1 VRPAP
6 EPQVSADSRIIGPGD
21 VLGRYELLLP
31 VAAGGMA
38 MVWAARLKGS
48 RGFQKIVAVKTMLP
62 KLSEDPQ
69 FEKMFLDEASLAS
82 RIHHPNVV
90 EVLDLGEEAG
100 VLFIAMEWLDGAPLN
115 QVMKAAKTASGIPL
129 PVAIHILTHAAE
141 GLHAAHELRDD
152 AGTLVGLVHRD
163 VSPQNIIVGYDGFT
177 KMVDFGLAKA
187 TALGDGA
194 TRAGQL
200 KGKIS
205 YMAPEQ
211 VKGEPIDRR
220 SDVFALGVVLYAV
233 TTGKHPF
240 RRESEGATLF
250 AISAPDSAPAPSRFM
265 EYPAPLEAVLM
276 KAISK
281 KPDDRYSSAL
291 EFARALE
298 ETLPEAERVH
308 GGERVGAFVRTLLG
322 TQHDQSRAALTEA
335 MKRADRMSLAP
346 PGQAPLEGL
355 NSTGASGVSSLS
367 AVGLAVRP
375 NGFDAGSTTDL
386 LRPPTP
392 WERARLP
399 LGLVLMAVGVGAAAY
414 AITRTATQQDPPPS
428 VAVTPPA
435 PSPSPIPTSVAT
447 EPSAPRVGLDALPV
461 DSSAPPS
468 EVTMEPTPEPTT
480 GRGAGKGTPRAGS
493 TAAPNPTG
501 TTVRKK
507 PSWRQDPGF

>member
-1 VRPAP
+1 
-6 EPQVSADSRIIGPGD
+6 
-21 VLGRYELLLP
+21 
-31 VAAGGMA
+31 

-62 KLSEDPQ
+62 KLGEDPQ

-90 EVLDLGEEAG
+90 EVLDLGEENA

-115 QVMKAAKTASGIPL
+115 QVMKAAKTASGIPI
-129 PVAIHILTHAAE
+129 PVAMHIMTHAAE

-152 AGTLVGLVHRD
+152 SGKLIGLVHRD
-163 VSPQNIIVGYDGFT
+163 VSPQNILVGYDGFT

-211 VKGEPIDRR
+211 VKGEPLDRR
-220 SDVFALGVVLYAV
+220 ADVFALGVVLYAV

-250 AISAPDSAPAPSRFM
+250 AISAPEPAPSPSRFM
-265 EYPAPLEAVLM
+265 TYPEPLEAVLM
-276 KAISK
+276 KAIAK
-281 KPDDRYSSAL
+281 DPNQRYSSAL

-298 ETLPEAERVH
+298 QTLPEPERAH
-308 GGERVGAFVRTLLG
+308 GGVLVSAFVKGLLG
-322 TQHDQSRAALTEA
+322 VQHEQSKAALSEA
-335 MKRADRMSLAP
+335 LRRADRMSMSP
-346 PGQAPLEGL
+346 SQASIEGL
-355 NSTGASGVSSLS
+355 SGTGASSVSSLS
-367 AVGLAVRP
+367 AVGLAARA
-375 NGFDAGSTTDL
+375 GHDMGSTTDMI
-386 LRPPTP
+386 RPLTR

-399 LGLVLMAVGVGAAAY
+399 VGLMLMAVGVGAAAY
-414 AITRTATQQDPPPS
+414 AITRSTTQKSSPS
-428 VAVTPPA
+428 VAVA
-435 PSPSPIPTSVAT
+435 P
-447 EPSAPRVGLDALPV
+447 PSAAPTMTTTTGNKEGAPEVPLSALPV

-468 EVTMEPTPEPTT
+468 DVTMEPTPDAPTR
-480 GRGAGKGTPRAGS
+480 GGSRAAPKGAG
-493 TAAPNPTG
+493 TAPPAATAK
-501 TTVRKK
+501 RK
-507 PSWRQDPGF
+507 SWRQDPGF

>member
-1 VRPAP
+1 VNPVP
-6 EPQVSADSRIIGPGD
+6 EPQALGDSRVIGPGD

-90 EVLDLGEEAG
+90 EVLDLGEENA

-115 QVMKAAKTASGIPL
+115 QVMKAAKTASGIPI
-129 PVAIHILTHAAE
+129 PVAIHIMTHAAE
-141 GLHAAHELRDD
+141 GLHAAHELKDD
-152 AGTLVGLVHRD
+152 QGKLVGLVHRD
-163 VSPQNIIVGYDGFT
+163 VSPQNILVGYDGFT

-211 VKGEPIDRR
+211 VKGEPLDRR
-220 SDVFALGVVLYAV
+220 ADVFALGVVLYAV

-250 AISAPDSAPAPSRFM
+250 AISAPEPAPAPSRFM
-265 EYPAPLEAVLM
+265 TYPAPLEAVLM
-276 KAISK
+276 KAIAK
-281 KPDDRYSSAL
+281 DPNQRYSSAL

-298 ETLPEAERVH
+298 QTLPEAERAH
-308 GGERVGAFVRTLLG
+308 GGVLVSSFVKGLLG
-322 TQHDQSRAALTEA
+322 AQHEQSKAALAEA
-335 MKRADRMSLAP
+335 LRRADRMSMSP
-346 PGQAPLEGL
+346 SQASIEGL
-355 NSTGASGVSSLS
+355 SGTGASSVSSLS
-367 AVGLAVRP
+367 AVGLASRASH
-375 NGFDAGSTTDL
+375 DMGSTTDMI
-386 LRPPTP
+386 RPLTT

-399 LGLVLMAVGVGAAAY
+399 VGLMLMAVGVGAAAY
-414 AITRTATQQDPPPS
+414 AITRSASQPKASPS
-428 VAVTPPA
+428 VAVA
-435 PSPSPIPTSVAT
+435 P
-447 EPSAPRVGLDALPV
+447 PSAAPTTTTTGKEGAPEVPLSALPV

-468 EVTMEPTPEPTT
+468 EVTMEPTPDAPA
-480 GRGAGKGTPRAGS
+480 RGGSKVAPKGTG
-493 TAAPNPTG
+493 AAPPATG
-501 TTVRKK
+501 KRK
-507 PSWRQDPGF
+507 SWRQDPGF

>member
-1 VRPAP
+1 VNPVP
-6 EPQVSADSRIIGPGD
+6 EPQVPGGSRIIGPGD

-90 EVLDLGEEAG
+90 EVLDLGEESG

-115 QVMKAAKTASGIPL
+115 QVMKAAKTAQGIPI

-152 AGTLVGLVHRD
+152 KGTLVGLVHRD
-163 VSPQNIIVGYDGFT
+163 VSPQNILVGYDGFT

-211 VKGEPIDRR
+211 VRGEPMDRR
-220 SDVFALGVVLYAV
+220 ADVFALGVVLYAV

-250 AISAPDSAPAPSRFM
+250 AISATDPAPAPSRFM
-265 EYPAPLEAVLM
+265 SYPPELEAVLM
-276 KAISK
+276 KAIAK
-281 KPDDRYSSAL
+281 TPNDRYSSSL

-298 ETLPEAERVH
+298 QTLPEPERAH
-308 GGERVGAFVRTLLG
+308 GGERVSIFVKTLLG
-322 TQHDQSRAALTEA
+322 TQHEQSKTALSEA
-335 MKRADRMSLAP
+335 LRRADRMSMSPA
-346 PGQAPLEGL
+346 QATMEGL
-355 NSTGASGVSSLS
+355 SPAGTSGVSSLS
-367 AVGLAVRP
+367 AVGLTARP
-375 NGFDAGSTTDL
+375 GQEMGSNGFRAA
-386 LRPPTP
+386 TP
-392 WERARLP
+392 WQRVRLP
-399 LGLVLMAVGVGAAAY
+399 VGLMVMALGVGAAAY
-414 AITRTATQQDPPPS
+414 AITRTATKSKVGPTL
-428 VAVTPPA
+428 AVVT
-435 PSPSPIPTSVAT
+435 
-447 EPSAPRVGLDALPV
+447 PSAPTTANAEPAAPKVALEALPV
-461 DSSAPPS
+461 DSAASGG
-468 EVTMEPTPEPTT
+468 VTMEATPESDHGSTPKTSVRPAPAPAPAPAPTPH
-480 GRGAGKGTPRAGS
+480 
-493 TAAPNPTG
+493 
-501 TTVRKK
+501 KK
-507 PSWRQDPGF
+507 AWRQDPGF

>member
-1 VRPAP
+1 VKPAP

-90 EVLDLGEEAG
+90 EVLDLGEESG

-115 QVMKAAKTASGIPL
+115 QVMKAAKTASGIPI

-152 AGTLVGLVHRD
+152 NGTLVGLVHRD

-211 VKGEPIDRR
+211 VKGEPLDRR
-220 SDVFALGVVLYAV
+220 ADVFALGVVLYAV

-250 AISAPDSAPAPSRFM
+250 AISAPDPAPAPSRFM

-276 KAISK
+276 KSIAK
-281 KPDDRYSSAL
+281 KPDDRYSSSL

-308 GGERVGAFVRTLLG
+308 GGERVSLFVKALLG
-322 TQHDQSRAALTEA
+322 VQHDQSRAALSEA
-335 MKRADRMSLAP
+335 MKRADRMSLSV
-346 PGQAPLEGL
+346 PGQPPHEGL
-355 NSTGASGVSSLS
+355 TSSGASGVSSLS
-367 AVGLAVRP
+367 AVGLSARQS
-375 NGFDAGSTTDL
+375 NFDAGSTTDL
-386 LRPPTP
+386 LRPVTA
-392 WERARLP
+392 WERLRLP
-399 LGLVLMAVGVGAAAY
+399 LGLGLMALGVGAAAY
-414 AITRTATQQDPPPS
+414 AITRTATRKELPAT
-428 VAVTPPA
+428 AVTPPA
-435 PSPSPIPTSVAT
+435 PVARPSTAT
-447 EPSAPRVGLDALPV
+447 EASAPRVAVDALPV
-461 DSSAPPS
+461 DSSAVPSEITMETTPGTPSAGSGAKAAPRTTSTPVPAPPS
-468 EVTMEPTPEPTT
+468 TS
-480 GRGAGKGTPRAGS
+480 K
-493 TAAPNPTG
+493 
-501 TTVRKK
+501 KK

>member
-1 VRPAP
+1 VNTAT
-6 EPQVSADSRIIGPGD
+6 ESQVPADSRIIGPGD

-62 KLSEDPQ
+62 KLSEDAQ

-90 EVLDLGEEAG
+90 EVLDLGEESG

-115 QVMKAAKTASGIPL
+115 QVMKAAKTASGIPM
-129 PVAIHILTHAAE
+129 PVAIHIMTHAAE

-152 AGTLVGLVHRD
+152 NGTLVGLVHRD

-211 VKGEPIDRR
+211 VKGEPLDRR
-220 SDVFALGVVLYAV
+220 ADVFALGVVLYAV

-250 AISAPDSAPAPSRFM
+250 AISAPDPAPAPSRFM
-265 EYPAPLEAVLM
+265 TYPAPLEAVLM
-276 KAISK
+276 KAIAK

-308 GGERVGAFVRTLLG
+308 GGERVSVFVKALLG
-322 TQHDQSRAALTEA
+322 VQHEQSRVALSEA
-335 MKRADRMSLAP
+335 MKRADRMSLPA
-346 PGQAPLEGL
+346 PGQPPHEGL
-355 NSTGASGVSSLS
+355 ASTAGSSVSSLS
-367 AVGLAVRP
+367 AVGLSARQS
-375 NGFDAGSTTDL
+375 NFDTGSTTDL
-386 LRPPTP
+386 LRPLTP
-392 WERARLP
+392 WERVRLP
-399 LGLVLMAVGVGAAAY
+399 LGLTLMALGVGAAAY
-414 AITRTATQQDPPPS
+414 AITRTATRKEIP
-428 VAVTPPA
+428 AAATTPPA
-435 PSPSPIPTSVAT
+435 PLPPPAT
-447 EPSAPRVGLDALPV
+447 TADPSAPRVGLDALPV
-461 DSSAPPS
+461 DSSAVPS
-468 EVTMEPTPEPTT
+468 EVTMEATPEPSSERPSTK
-480 GRGAGKGTPRAGS
+480 APPRTGS
-493 TAAPNPTG
+493 TAPPAPPSTAK
-501 TTVRKK
+501 KK